1 MNMKHKPFSR
11 LCTVLFLVSLMM
23 LQTVTAFAAPGG
35 KSSGSSAA
43 YSGASTITSSTT
55 SSGQSYNSTTA
66 GQNALLVSG
75 GTSTLTS
82 PVVAKSGSPSGSS
95 DDYDFYGANAA
106 VLVYNGATLNIEGG
120 SVTTDA
126 NYASAVFAYGTGV
139 VNISDTTIQTS
150 ARNSGG
156 LMVTGGGTLTAND
169 LTVTTSGNSSA
180 AIRSD
185 RGGGTLTVNGGTYTV
200 SGTGS
205 PAIYSTADI
214 TVNDATLIST
224 ASEGV
229 VVEGKNSVILN
240 NVTLTDTNT
249 THNGKST
256 TDKNIF
262 LYQSMSGDASVG
274 TSSFTAADSTIT
286 TNRGDTFYITNTTA
300 SITLKNNTIVNNDGD
315 FLRAESAAWGSSGS
329 NGGIVTLT
337 LSDQDVDGDIVI
349 DSISTLDM
357 SLSSGS
363 SYAGTINGDNTAK
376 SIALTLDQTS
386 SITLTGDSYVTS
398 LANADSSN
406 SNIFLNGYHLYVNG
420 TAVSGNSSQPTSE
433 DKTDTESE
441 ETAFQDVS
449 ADAYYYDAVL
459 WALENKVTEGT
470 GAAAFSPDADCTR
483 AQVVTFLYRAA
494 GSPGVDTSS
503 CDFADVSS
511 SAYYYKAVLWAVENG
526 ITMGT
531 GAATFAPDASC
542 TRAQVVTFLYRYFG
556 SPAVAAAKNDFTDI
570 ISGSF
575 YYDAVLWAVRNGVT
589 RGTSDTTFCPSA
601 TCTRSQIVTF
611 LYRAITGA
619 DTDSG
624 AEAAGN

>member
-11 LCTVLFLVSLMM
+11 LCTVLLLVSLMM

-82 PVVAKSGSPSGSS
+82 PVVTKSGSPSGSS

-300 SITLKNNTIVNNDGD
+300 SITLKNNTIINNDGD
-315 FLRAESAAWGSSGS
+315 FLRAESAAWGSGGS

-337 LSDQDVDGDIVI
+337 LNDQDVDGDIVI

>member
-11 LCTVLFLVSLMM
+11 LCTVLLLVSLMM

-55 SSGQSYNSTTA
+55 SSGQSYNSTAA

-82 PVVAKSGSPSGSS
+82 PVVTKSGSPNGSS

-300 SITLKNNTIVNNDGD
+300 SITLKNNTIINNDGD

-337 LSDQDVDGDIVI
+337 LNDQDVDGDIVI

-503 CDFADVSS
+503 CDFTDVSG
-511 SAYYYKAVLWAVENG
+511 SAYYCKAVLWAVENG

-531 GAATFAPDASC
+531 GAATFAPDVSC

>member
-1 MNMKHKPFSR
+1 MKHKPFSR
-11 LCTVLFLVSLMM
+11 LCTVLLLVSLMM

-55 SSGQSYNSTTA
+55 SSSQSYNSTTA

-82 PVVAKSGSPSGSS
+82 PVVTKSGSPSGSS

-274 TSSFTAADSTIT
+274 TTSFTAADSTIT

-300 SITLKNNTIVNNDGD
+300 SITLKNNTIVNNNGD

-357 SLSSGS
+357 TLSSGS

-398 LANADSSN
+398 LANDDSSN

-420 TAVSGNSSQPTSE
+420 TAVSGNSSQPTSK
-433 DKTDTESE
+433 DKADTESE
-441 ETAFQDVS
+441 ETAFQDIS
-449 ADAYYYDAVL
+449 ASAYYYDAVL

-531 GAATFAPDASC
+531 GAAAFAPDASC

-570 ISGSF
+570 ISDSF

>member
-1 MNMKHKPFSR
+1 MNMKHKPFSK
-11 LCTVLFLVSLMM
+11 LCTVLLLESLMM

-82 PVVAKSGSPSGSS
+82 PVVTKSGSPSGSS

-106 VLVYNGATLNIEGG
+106 VLVYNGAMLNIEGG
-120 SVTTDA
+120 NVTTDA

-139 VNISDTTIQTS
+139 INISDTVIRTS

-156 LMVTGGGTLTAND
+156 LMVTGGGTLTANN

-337 LSDQDVDGDIVI
+337 LNDQDVDGDIVI

-420 TAVSGNSSQPTSE
+420 TAVSGNRSQPTSE

-441 ETAFQDVS
+441 ETAFQDIS
-449 ADAYYYDAVL
+449 ASAYYYDAVL

-503 CDFADVSS
+503 CDFTDVSS

-531 GAATFAPDASC
+531 GAATFAPDVSC

-589 RGTSDTTFCPSA
+589 KGTSDTTFCPSA

>member
-11 LCTVLFLVSLMM
+11 LCTVLLLVSLMM

-300 SITLKNNTIVNNDGD
+300 SITLKNNTIINNDGD
-315 FLRAESAAWGSSGS
+315 FLRAESAAWGSGGS

-337 LSDQDVDGDIVI
+337 LNDQDVDGDIVI

>member
-1 MNMKHKPFSR
+1 MNMKHKSFSR
-11 LCTVLFLVSLMM
+11 LCTVLLLVSLMM
-23 LQTVTAFAAPGG
+23 LQTVTVFAAPGG

-300 SITLKNNTIVNNDGD
+300 SITLKNNTIINNDGD

-337 LSDQDVDGDIVI
+337 LNDQDVDGDIVI

-420 TAVSGNSSQPTSE
+420 TAVSGNRSQPTSE